1 MPNKEANKQT
11 KPFSNVCPL
20 KTEKKTKAR
29 TEKKKD
35 NKQNPADHKSCL
47 FSRGFKTERGMSN
60 R

>member
-29 TEKKKD
+29 TEKKD

-47 FSRGFKTERGMSN
+47 FSRGFKTERE
-60 R
+60 